1 MVYKL
6 KDLSKYYLFSVGLR
20 LDGIITLVSEDLFDF
35 DIGSAFLSYV
45 SREGYVGSSLGD
57 HSSLGVNIRDENL
70 DWGVIFWSDNF
81 GSGAALSG
89 QVFLDNI
96 FVLIHNWLHLSV
108 LEFFAD

>member
-1 MVYKL
+1 MFLLTSGFLTPYLTMVYKL

-70 DWGVIFWSDNF
+70 D
-81 GSGAALSG
+81 
-89 QVFLDNI
+89 
-96 FVLIHNWLHLSV
+96 
-108 LEFFAD
+108 